1 MYLFSRSCLFVCL
14 LNLQGCDQ
22 IATRIS
28 AGTEDRSR
36 NPPDSVAEDRVV
48 TRKGPTPV
56 PNSRSVNDAVQV
68 HNTTE
73 EEVIFRRSP
82 SSKNKDVSDTLKLRA
97 PNATLDSGLGVSL
110 VTEGGELVP
119 SILLQGDSGVVELK
133 SDQ

>member
-1 MYLFSRSCLFVCL
+1 MYLVSRTCLFVCL

-28 AGTEDRSR
+28 GGAEDQSR
-36 NPPDSVAEDRVV
+36 NRPDSVAEDRVAA
-48 TRKGPTPV
+48 RKGSPPL
-56 PNSRSVNDAVQV
+56 PNSRGVDDAVKV

-73 EEVIFRRSP
+73 EEVILRGSQL
-82 SSKNKDVSDTLKLRA
+82 SENKDVSNTPTRRA

-110 VTEGGELVP
+110 ATEGGALVP